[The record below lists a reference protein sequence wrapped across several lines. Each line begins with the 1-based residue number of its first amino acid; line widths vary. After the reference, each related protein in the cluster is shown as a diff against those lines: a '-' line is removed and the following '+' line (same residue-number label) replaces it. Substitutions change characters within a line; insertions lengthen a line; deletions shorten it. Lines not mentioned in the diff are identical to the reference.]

1 MLLFDIKRY
10 AINDGPGI
18 RVTIFMKG
26 CPLACVWCHNP
37 EGISPRAEKLYTRK
51 KCIGCGACV
60 DVCPTGAL
68 TLTEAGRTCGR
79 CAEVCPTLAM
89 EMSGRE
95 YSIDEVMRE
104 IEKET
109 VFMDRSEG
117 GVTFCG
123 GEPLS
128 HPSDLVALLDRCG
141 ALGIHRAVD
150 TTLFASP
157 DTVRSVMERTDL
169 FLVDLKHMD
178 SGSHR
183 RFTGVPNERILSNLR
198 MIAEAGMKEPLTVE
212 QVLEII
218 QRFLAF
224 YRQTFEFDLQTIEK
238 RIKQMDKENALLKQ
252 CMEWTMEVE

>member
-18 RVTIFMKG
+18 RVTIFMNG

-60 DVCPTGAL
+60 NACPVGAL
-68 TLTEAGRTCGR
+68 TLTQAGIVTDGSLCRTCGR

-169 FLVDLKHMD
+169 FLV
-178 SGSHR
+178 
-183 RFTGVPNERILSNLR
+183 E
-198 MIAEAGMKEPLTVE
+198 
-212 QVLEII
+212 
-218 QRFLAF
+218 
-224 YRQTFEFDLQTIEK
+224 
-238 RIKQMDKENALLKQ
+238 
-252 CMEWTMEVE
+252 

>member
-18 RVTIFMKG
+18 RITIFMKG

-37 EGISPRAEKLYTRK
+37 EGISPRAEKLYTRT

-60 DVCPTGAL
+60 NACPVGAL
-68 TLTEAGRTCGR
+68 TLTQADIVTDRSLCRACGR

-95 YSIDEVMRE
+95 YSLDEVMRE

-128 HPSDLVALLDRCG
+128 HPSDLIALLG
-141 ALGIHRAVD
+141 SL
-150 TTLFASP
+150 
-157 DTVRSVMERTDL
+157 RSVGNPSCGGYDLVRLAGYRPERNGTHGS
-169 FLVDLKHMD
+169 F
-178 SGSHR
+178 SGRFKTYGFREPSSFHGCPERAYSLQSSDDRRGWHR
-183 RFTGVPNERILSNLR
+183 LPYSY
-198 MIAEAGMKEPLTVE
+198 PLDRGCQCGRGE
-212 QVLEII
+212 YIPFRHLPS
-218 QRFLAF
+218 FLAVETQS
-224 YRQTFEFDLQTIEK
+224 RQSPP
-238 RIKQMDKENALLKQ
+238 
-252 CMEWTMEVE
+252 VP

>member
-1 MLLFDIKRY
+1 MRRGLS
-10 AINDGPGI
+10 
-18 RVTIFMKG
+18 
-26 CPLACVWCHNP
+26 H
-37 EGISPRAEKLYTRK
+37 
-51 KCIGCGACV
+51 
-60 DVCPTGAL
+60 
-68 TLTEAGRTCGR
+68 
-79 CAEVCPTLAM
+79 LAM

-178 SGSHR
+178 SGSHC

-198 MIAEAGMKEPLTVE
+198 MIAEAGIDFLIRIPLIEGVNADE
-212 QVLEII
+212 ENISRSAI
-218 QRFLAF
+218 FLASLRGSGKSLISSRTTTSEKVSTISEEPSTIRAPSAIHPF
-224 YRQTFEFDLQTIEK
+224 RSSPAKVYRSIRLLRDNCVDRRIIRIGVGTARPHFTILPIL
-238 RIKQMDKENALLKQ
+238 RRRYPDVLL
-252 CMEWTMEVE
+252 EVFTEEGLVGEV